1 MFGHTA
7 PVAGDRRE
15 YQRLRLAKPIL
26 GQIDDQSALIL
37 DIGIAGAFLEH
48 YGTASP
54 GDRFQVLFRWHGE
67 DIAYLSEV
75 ARSTVIRT
83 PGGDG
88 KSMVSHTG
96 VRFIKPVGLSEERL
110 HDLMATF
117 VGRILAAQRANA
129 SGQRGESSEGETI
142 LARMGE
148 ARRLRTRTWVT
159 YRMKGNAWWRFPTD
173 VPEQP
178 PDGFTVA
185 ASEDEEELETL
196 CRAYETAD
204 EEGRNLIRLVAELSV
219 ISVRKS

>member
-1 MFGHTA
+1 MTGE
-7 PVAGDRRE
+7 RRE

-37 DIGIAGAFLEH
+37 DIGIAGAYLEH

-54 GDRFQVLFRWHGE
+54 GDRFRVLFRWHGE
-67 DIAYLSEV
+67 EIEYLSEV
-75 ARSTVIRT
+75 ARSTIIRK

-88 KSMVSHTG
+88 VSMVSHTG
-96 VRFIKPVGLSEERL
+96 VRFLEPVGRSEERL
-110 HDLMATF
+110 QDLMATF

-129 SGQRGESSEGETI
+129 SGQRGESSEGEMI

-148 ARRLRTRTWVT
+148 ARRLRTRSWIT
-159 YRMKGNAWWRFPTD
+159 YRMKGESWWRFPTD
-173 VPEQP
+173 SPDQP

-185 ASEDEEELETL
+185 ASEDDEELETL

-204 EEGRNLIRLVAELSV
+204 EEGRNLIRLVAELSSM
-219 ISVRKS
+219 SVRKS